1 MESKTAIIAGA
12 SGLIGRSLT
21 QMLLNSNDYGQV
33 IALVRK
39 PLGIQHDK
47 LKEQTVD
54 FNELSAM
61 EDFPEADDVFCT
73 LGTTMKKAG
82 SKESFYKVDY
92 TYPYELAG
100 RALKSGARRFFLVSA
115 MGANLKSRNFYS
127 RVKGELEDQ
136 ISFLNYRT
144 IYIFKPSLL
153 RGNRSENR
161 LGEKFAQAMTR
172 IIPFF
177 GPWKKY
183 RPIHADKVSD
193 AMMKVAKQE
202 DKGCYF
208 YQSEIMRKM

>member
-12 SGLIGRSLT
+12 SGLIGKSLT
-21 QMLLNSNDYGQV
+21 QMLLNSKDYGQV

-39 PLGIQHDK
+39 PLGIQHDQ
-47 LKEQTVD
+47 LQELTID
-54 FNELSAM
+54 FDELSTM
-61 EDFPEADDVFCT
+61 ENFPKADDIFCA

-82 SKESFYKVDY
+82 SKEAFYKVDF
-92 TYPYELAG
+92 TYPYELAQ
-100 RALKSGARRFFLVSA
+100 RALKEGASRFFLVSA
-115 MGANLKSRNFYS
+115 LGSNIDSRYFYN
-127 RVKGELEDQ
+127 RVKGEIEHQ
-136 ISFLNYRT
+136 VSFLSYRT

-153 RGNRSENR
+153 RGGRNESRP
-161 LGEKFAQAMTR
+161 GEKLAQLITR
-172 IIPFF
+172 IIPFI

-183 RPIHADKVSD
+183 RPISGEKVAD

>member
-1 MESKTAIIAGA
+1 MEQKTAIIAGA
-12 SGLIGRSLT
+12 SGLIGRSLI
-21 QMLLNSNDYGQV
+21 QLLLNSNDYGQV

-39 PLGIQHDK
+39 PLGIKHDK
-47 LKEQTVD
+47 LTEQTTNFD
-54 FNELSAM
+54 ELKEAP
-61 EDFPEADDVFCT
+61 DFPKGDDVFCC

-82 SKESFYKVDY
+82 SKDAFYKVDF
-92 TYPYELAG
+92 TYPYELAK
-100 RALKSGARRFFLVSA
+100 RALDAGASRYFLISA
-115 MGANLKSRNFYS
+115 MGAKLNARVYYN

-153 RGNRSENR
+153 RGKREESR
-161 LGEKFAQAMTR
+161 PGESFAQAFTR
-172 IIPFF
+172 IVPFI

-183 RPIHADKVSD
+183 HPIHADKVAD

>member
-47 LKEQTVD
+47 LKEQTINFD
-54 FNELSAM
+54 NLSEM
-61 EDFPEADDVFCT
+61 EEFPEADDVFCA

-82 SKESFYKVDY
+82 SKELFYKVDF
-92 TYPYELAG
+92 TYPYELAA

-115 MGANLKSRNFYS
+115 MGSNMKSRHFYN

-161 LGEKFAQAMTR
+161 PGEKFAQAMTR
-172 IIPFF
+172 IIPFI

-183 RPIHADKVSD
+183 RPIHADKVAD
-193 AMMKVAKQE
+193 AIMKVAKQE

-208 YQSEIMRKM
+208 YQSEIMQKM

>member
-12 SGLIGRSLT
+12 SGLIGKSLT
-21 QMLLNSNDYGQV
+21 QLILQSDDYGQV

-39 PLGIQHDK
+39 PLGIQHDR
-47 LKEQTVD
+47 LKEINID
-54 FNELSAM
+54 FDQLSEM
-61 EDFPEADDVFCT
+61 EEFPKADDIFCA

-82 SKESFYKVDY
+82 SKEAFFKVDY
-92 TYPYELAG
+92 TYPFELAQ
-100 RALKSGARRFFLVSA
+100 RALKSGANRFFLVSA
-115 MGANLKSRNFYS
+115 MGANMNSRYFYN
-127 RVKGELEDQ
+127 RVKGELEDKV
-136 ISFLNYRT
+136 SFLDYRT

-153 RGNRSENR
+153 RGNRSER
-161 LGEKFAQAMTR
+161 RPGESFAQAITT
-172 IIPFF
+172 IIPFI

-183 RPIHADKVSD
+183 RPIKAEKVAD

>member
-21 QMLLNSNDYGQV
+21 QMILNSNDYGQV

-47 LKEQTVD
+47 LKEHQTD
-54 FNELSAM
+54 FDGLTDM
-61 EDFPEADDVFCT
+61 EGFPAGDDVFCL
-73 LGTTMKKAG
+73 LGTTMKNAG
-82 SKESFYKVDY
+82 SKEAFYKVDF
-92 TYPYELAG
+92 TYPYELAQ
-100 RALKSGARRFFLVSA
+100 RALKAGATRFFLVSA
-115 MGANLKSRNFYS
+115 MGSNMKSRYFYN
-127 RVKGELEDQ
+127 RVKGELEDKV
-136 ISFLNYRT
+136 SFLNYRT

-153 RGNRSENR
+153 RGKRSESR
-161 LGEKFAQAMTR
+161 PGEQFAKAFTR
-172 IIPFF
+172 IIPFI

-183 RPIHADKVSD
+183 HPIKAEKVAD

-208 YQSEIMRKM
+208 YQSEIMRRM